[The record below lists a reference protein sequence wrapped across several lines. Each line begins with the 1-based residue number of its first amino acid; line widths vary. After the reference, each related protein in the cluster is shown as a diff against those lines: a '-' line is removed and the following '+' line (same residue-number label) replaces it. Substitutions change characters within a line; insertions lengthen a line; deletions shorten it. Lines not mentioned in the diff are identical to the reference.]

1 MNVRIRIMLDS
12 RNGRPLDDPS
22 RHPNA
27 HPVVLRLGMSD
38 VGSHHDRYFR
48 GTFSRAEAARDLVS
62 GYLPPE
68 VAGCL
73 DVGTLEVTGDTF
85 VDPELRLHVSD
96 LVCRVARRGGGEAYV
111 YVLFEHK
118 SRPDR
123 WVALQ
128 LLRYMTRV
136 WNAALRAGQKSP
148 LPAVIPVV
156 FYHGRA
162 RWNVAREFGALL
174 DCPEALAPY
183 VPSFRYLLADL
194 SALSDEEIRGDVLVR
209 VALLAM
215 RHVFDADLPE
225 RLPGIVSLLD
235 TVVRTPS
242 GLGAL
247 EALLRYIASAGKG
260 VGEPELRKA
269 VREAFP
275 VEGDRLMT
283 NVVEKWVAHGAVAAA
298 REDLLEVLRAR
309 FGAVPAGVVEWVGT
323 QSDVATLRGLLRR
336 AATVDSM
343 EAFREAMGRG

>member
-1 MNVRIRIMLDS
+1 
-12 RNGRPLDDPS
+12 
-22 RHPNA
+22 
-27 HPVVLRLGMSD
+27 MSD
-38 VGSHHDRYFR
+38 VASPHDRYFR
-48 GTFSRAEAARDLVS
+48 ETFSRAEAARDLVS
-62 GYLPPE
+62 AYLPPE
-68 VAGCL
+68 VVGCL

-136 WNAALRAGQKSP
+136 CEAALREGQKPP

-162 RWNVAREFGALL
+162 RWTVERDFGALVRA
-174 DCPEALAPY
+174 PEALAPY
-183 VPSFRYLLADL
+183 VPDFQYVLVDL
-194 SALSDEEIRGDVLVR
+194 SARSDEEIRGDVLVR

-215 RHVFDADLPE
+215 RHVFAADLPE
-225 RLPGIVSLLD
+225 RLAGIVRLLD

-260 VGEPELRKA
+260 VGEQEVRDA
-269 VREAFP
+269 VREALSRFARRTRGRP
-275 VEGDRLMT
+275 SGSASAGQEGGRSGGSPRGP
-283 NVVEKWVAHGAVAAA
+283 AGAV
-298 REDLLEVLRAR
+298 RGRAGR
-309 FGAVPAGVVEWVGT
+309 RDGVRRDPIGCGDPAGPSSEGGHGGFHGGVRGGDGAE
-323 QSDVATLRGLLRR
+323 LR
-336 AATVDSM
+336 
-343 EAFREAMGRG
+343 